1 MGNEEYEA
9 RVGTTLR
16 RKWTLERLIG
26 VGGMAAVYEAKH
38 KIGRTAAIKVL
49 HPEIAMEE
57 QVRDRFEQEA
67 LAVNSIGHPGVVQ
80 VIDVDETEDGCPF
93 LVMELL
99 EGETLADRV
108 ERSPDMPLEA
118 LLRIVDQVLDVLT
131 ACHRKGV
138 IHRDIK
144 PENLFLL
151 TNGKVK
157 VLDFGIARVRE
168 GVRTVAG
175 TMLGTVAFMPPEQL
189 RGSDVDSRADL
200 FAVGATMFSII
211 AGRRVHMAR
220 DDSELAMLMLTRAAP
235 RLLTVASDV
244 PENLALVVDR
254 ALAFLPER
262 RYPDAQT
269 MRGDVWALQK
279 NQRPPYAYACEQA
292 QLAPDVL
299 ELPETSRSTAKT
311 TPDGKKL
318 PPTDPKMPAYKPG
331 GGPVTSADLPRFDRS
346 QLPATD
352 PQLPAFMATG
362 SDSVAPVDSAAL
374 ATGEEPRST
383 REEAA
388 TPSEAVPSEAT
399 PSEAPPSESAEPSEE
414 TSPASAA
421 DAPASAAP
429 SSEASPDEAVASQN
443 PLVMET
449 NKRWPAAGSTPPA
462 KPQAKAEPSD
472 ADEAQAEAPE
482 QDEAPLSDP
491 PPSQPPIE
499 PPPARDAKEVARA
512 EGKSGSMTVT
522 LLVLLVVAL
531 GAAWYL
537 GLIPGFGPSKKAPAP
552 PTAPAATAAPA
563 PAPTAAASAAGSAG

>member
-1 MGNEEYEA
+1 MVPYELREGTVFAGDYRVVSPLARGGMGAVYVVDQISTGKRRALKVMSPMLADNPKARERFVQEA
-9 RVGTTLR
+9 
-16 RKWTLERLIG
+16 K
-26 VGGMAAVYEAKH
+26 VGGLVDSAHVVEVIAA
-38 KIGRTAAIKVL
+38 G
-49 HPEIAMEE
+49 
-57 QVRDRFEQEA
+57 
-67 LAVNSIGHPGVVQ
+67 
-80 VIDVDETEDGCPF
+80 IDEPTEMPW

-374 ATGEEPRST
+374 AGEEPAST

-388 TPSEAVPSEAT
+388 PPSEATPSEAAPSEAT
-399 PSEAPPSESAEPSEE
+399 PSEAPPSESAEPSGSE
-414 TSPASAA
+414 SPASAS

-429 SSEASPDEAVASQN
+429 SSEGPPEEAAASQN

-522 LLVLLVVAL
+522 LLVLLVVAV

-537 GLIPGFGPSKKAPAP
+537 
-552 PTAPAATAAPA
+552 
-563 PAPTAAASAAGSAG
+563 